1 MAITK
6 AQLEL
11 LKREAYNDFYT
22 FAKYVCQWTEMEEQP
37 HREMCYFATMGLE
50 DWVDNRGNK
59 MLVNYQPPVSTEQ
72 IKAMYERAGESW
84 LARHKKLIQVPR
96 SSFKSSVISSAL
108 PLK

>member
-11 LKREAYNDFYT
+11 LKRESYNDFYT

-59 MLVNYQPPVSTEQ
+59 MLVNYQPP
-72 IKAMYERAGESW
+72 R
-84 LARHKKLIQVPR
+84 
-96 SSFKSSVISSAL
+96 
-108 PLK
+108 